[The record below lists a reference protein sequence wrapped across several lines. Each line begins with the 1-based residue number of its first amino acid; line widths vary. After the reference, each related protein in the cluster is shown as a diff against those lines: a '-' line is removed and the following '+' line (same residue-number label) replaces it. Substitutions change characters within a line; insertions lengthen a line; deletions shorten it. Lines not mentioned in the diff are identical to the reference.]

1 MNCLYNI
8 HCRFLKHVNVDMFAK
23 EPELYYK
30 RKSKKTS
37 FIGKIISIIFVIIY
51 FAFFAYKLI
60 RMLKKVDITFYDTFT
75 YEENPPS
82 LNLTK
87 ENFYGGFALEDPIT
101 YDAFIDEGIYIAKA
115 YFKRAERQG
124 ETYEWQ
130 IKELELEPCKL
141 EKFGSNFQKIFQK
154 KDLKNYYCFKEMDF
168 ILEGHFTYDV
178 YSFFYIQFF
187 PCVNTSIKQDCKP
200 LEVIDYYLKNTFVS
214 FEFQDIELT
223 PHNYKTPIR
232 PRAADIYTTVGKKLF
247 KEIHA
252 FYQLVNIET
261 DMDWIG
267 FDEFENFKSEK
278 YVKYEKMSV
287 MSNIIVDDI
296 YATGNSFCDC
306 SIRLSEDVRTER
318 RIYTKL
324 ITILGD
330 VGGLMEVIF
339 ALFKIIS
346 SFSIDILY
354 EISLINNLFS
364 FDINKQFIILKEKE
378 KEIVKNKEILKEEK
392 PKIYNSKIILKK
404 ISSKNLIIND
414 NMNTGTRIKLNED
427 IKVKKLL
434 TENVLGVNFTKK
446 NLPIEHKSGLSPIKS
461 NSKKL
466 NASKNII
473 VNILKNNAEKKEYF
487 YKKNTNNQED
497 NNENTKEN
505 IINKIKINRVCIYL
519 CFCFTRKKKMVQN
532 FLLDEGMNIISEKL
546 DIFNIFKKMYKYEE
560 SVEKEMN
567 SKIIEMS
574 NECKLKLNSINN
586 KL

>member
-30 RKSKKTS
+30 RESKKTS

-75 YEENPPS
+75 YEETPPS
-82 LNLTK
+82 IKITK
-87 ENFYGGFALEDPIT
+87 ENFYGGFALEDPMT
-101 YDAFIDEGIYIAKA
+101 YDVFIDEGIYIPKA

-124 ETYEWQ
+124 ETYDWQ
-130 IKELELEPCKL
+130 VKELELEPCKL
-141 EKFGSNFQKIFQK
+141 EKFGSIYQQTFQT
-154 KDLKNYYCFKEMDF
+154 KDMKNYYCFKEMDF
-168 ILEGHFTYDV
+168 VLEGHFSYDM

-187 PCVNTSIKQDCKP
+187 PCVNTSTKHDCKP

-267 FDEFENFKSEK
+267 FDEFENYKSEK
-278 YVKYEKMSV
+278 YLKYDKMSI
-287 MSNIIVDDI
+287 MNNLIEENI
-296 YATGNSFCDC
+296 YETGDSFCD
-306 SIRLSEDVRTER
+306 ITIKLSENVLTER

-324 ITILGD
+324 ITVLGD

-354 EISLINNLFS
+354 EISLVNNLFN
-364 FDINKQFIILKEKE
+364 FDINKQVIILKEKE
-378 KEIVKNKEILKEEK
+378 IVNNKEILKEDK
-392 PKIYNSKIILKK
+392 PKIYTSKITLKK
-404 ISSKNLIIND
+404 KSSKNLIIN
-414 NMNTGTRIKLNED
+414 NNINSGTRFKLNEN
-427 IKVKKLL
+427 IKKKKLF
-434 TENVLGVNFTKK
+434 TDNVLDINFTKR
-446 NLPIEHKSGLSPIKS
+446 NLPNSQKSDIISIESS
-461 NSKKL
+461 NKKI
-466 NASKNII
+466 NVSKNII
-473 VNILKNNAEKKEYF
+473 VNKFKSSTEENESNCSQNHT
-487 YKKNTNNQED
+487 NTNQED
-497 NNENTKEN
+497 NENTKKS
-505 IINKIKINRVCIYL
+505 IINKININRVCIYL
-519 CFCFTRKKKMVQN
+519 CFCFIRRKKTVQN
-532 FLLDEGMNIISEKL
+532 FLLDEGMNLISEKL
-546 DIFNIFKKMYKYEE
+546 DIFNIFKRIYKYEE
-560 SVEKEMN
+560 SLEKETN
-567 SKIIEMS
+567 NNIIEMS
-574 NECKLKLNSINN
+574 NECKLKLNNINN
-586 KL
+586 RF

>member
-75 YEENPPS
+75 YEETPPS
-82 LNLTK
+82 IKITK
-87 ENFYGGFALEDPIT
+87 ENFYGGFALEDPMT
-101 YDAFIDEGIYIAKA
+101 YDVFIDEGIYIPKA

-124 ETYEWQ
+124 ETYDWQ
-130 IKELELEPCKL
+130 VKELELEPCKL
-141 EKFGSNFQKIFQK
+141 EKFGSIYQQTFQT
-154 KDLKNYYCFKEMDF
+154 KDMKNYYCFKEMDF
-168 ILEGHFTYDV
+168 VLEGHFSYDM

-187 PCVNTSIKQDCKP
+187 PCVNTSTKHDCKP

-223 PHNYKTPIR
+223 PNNYKTPIR

-267 FDEFENFKSEK
+267 FDEFENYKSEK
-278 YVKYEKMSV
+278 YLKYDKMSI
-287 MSNIIVDDI
+287 MNNLIEENI
-296 YATGNSFCDC
+296 YETGDSFCD
-306 SIRLSEDVRTER
+306 ITIKLSENVLTER

-324 ITILGD
+324 ITVLGD

-354 EISLINNLFS
+354 EISLVNNLFN
-364 FDINKQFIILKEKE
+364 FDINKQVIILKEKE
-378 KEIVKNKEILKEEK
+378 IVNNKEILKEDK
-392 PKIYNSKIILKK
+392 PKIYTSKITLKK
-404 ISSKNLIIND
+404 KSSKNLIIN
-414 NMNTGTRIKLNED
+414 NNINSGTRFKLNEN
-427 IKVKKLL
+427 IKKKKLF
-434 TENVLGVNFTKK
+434 TDNVLDINFAKR
-446 NLPIEHKSGLSPIKS
+446 NLPNSQKSDIISIESS
-461 NSKKL
+461 NKKI
-466 NASKNII
+466 NVSKNII
-473 VNILKNNAEKKEYF
+473 VNKFKSSTEENESNCSQNHT
-487 YKKNTNNQED
+487 NTNQED
-497 NNENTKEN
+497 NENTKKS
-505 IINKIKINRVCIYL
+505 IINKININRVCIYL
-519 CFCFTRKKKMVQN
+519 CFCFIRRKKTVQN
-532 FLLDEGMNIISEKL
+532 FLLDEGMNLISEKL
-546 DIFNIFKKMYKYEE
+546 DIFNIFKRIYKYEE
-560 SVEKEMN
+560 SLEKETN
-567 SKIIEMS
+567 NNIIEMS
-574 NECKLKLNSINN
+574 NECKLKLNNINN
-586 KL
+586 RF